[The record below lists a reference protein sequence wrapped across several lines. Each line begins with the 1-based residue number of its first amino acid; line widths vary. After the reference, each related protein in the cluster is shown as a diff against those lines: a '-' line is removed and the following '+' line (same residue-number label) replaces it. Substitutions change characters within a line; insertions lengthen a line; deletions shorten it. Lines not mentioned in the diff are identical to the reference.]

1 MPASAG
7 RACPTGPAPREV
19 LLLVQAIDG
28 CCYPLRCESATV
40 GNRIVLGSIAE
51 LNANARQQLHNDLL
65 THGEPM
71 KVTRAC
77 SVCPQCIRAPRA
89 PIRNPHLRLGCEL
102 LRQRACACCRTQQC
116 RLLHGGRH
124 ALTLVRFPLVGVQ
137 ILESTISAPNAS
149 MEVLLKFGP
158 LDIPITATGSVLL
171 LAFQFNTVFEG
182 YPYIPYPLRSA
193 SSLCVCAA
201 TL

>member
-65 THGEPM
+65 AHGEPM
-71 KVTRAC
+71 KVTRAAQFARNA
-77 SVCPQCIRAPRA
+77 SVR
-89 PIRNPHLRLGCEL
+89 
-102 LRQRACACCRTQQC
+102 
-116 RLLHGGRH
+116 
-124 ALTLVRFPLVGVQ
+124 LVRQSGIPTCGLG
-137 ILESTISAPNAS
+137 AS
-149 MEVLLKFGP
+149 
-158 LDIPITATGSVLL
+158 
-171 LAFQFNTVFEG
+171 
-182 YPYIPYPLRSA
+182 
-193 SSLCVCAA
+193 
-201 TL
+201 